1 MRWVHYSILVSRW
14 QQHCIPSCYHGY
26 QIPQVLCSHWWL
38 EDPDNKHIIYV
49 LINLKKQSPKHL
61 QKKGKKERKKA
72 TNQHTKQSQPSE
84 IQRQTSS
91 QTETDTKSCSAGHSQ
106 TRTWRRLWWPGCGR
120 SHQTLC
126 PACPAAPWTLGP
138 STRGWFPCTWSA
150 LSIAD
155 VSSMGSTCSKN
166 ISVSQVSRVRSTNK
180 GS

>member
-61 QKKGKKERKKA
+61 QKKGKKRGKKPQ
-72 TNQHTKQSQPSE
+72 TSTPNSHNQVRYRDRQAVR
-84 IQRQTSS
+84 QRQT
-91 QTETDTKSCSAGHSQ
+91 QRAAVQATHRQELGEDFDGLGVVGAIRHFV
-106 TRTWRRLWWPGCGR
+106 
-120 SHQTLC
+120 